1 MLTIHVIGMGPG
13 NPDLLT
19 GRARKAL
26 AEATIVVG
34 DTRLLR
40 DEVKKGK
47 TVVQTY
53 KADEIRDIAAHADRK
68 KDCLAVLVSGDVG
81 FFSLSKF
88 IRHFPDCRIIR
99 HPGISSLV
107 YFAAAL
113 ETDWEDARIVS
124 RHGCRTGLVEPV
136 MTHKKVFCLTGGTHN
151 SVCDLCRE
159 LSDNGLGSVRIVVG
173 ENLSYK
179 DERITEGTAQ
189 ELKNRHFDPLA
200 VMMIFNDRARLL
212 VKGVHGWED
221 GLFIRDRVP
230 MTKQE
235 VRALV
240 ISKLRP
246 RADDIVYDIGAGTG
260 ACSVELAFQV
270 PLGRVYAFEINE
282 TAVSLAEANKERF
295 RADNLEIIKGDAAET
310 IVPAE
315 APDCVFIGGT
325 KGKLETVLDILY
337 DKNAGCRVVITAITL
352 ETAGAVTS
360 YYKDKRDY
368 DLNTVLLFAAAD
380 KKVGP
385 YTLMEGHNPVYIM
398 TALPREL

>member
-159 LSDNGLGSVRIVVG
+159 LSDNGLGGVRIVVG

-189 ELKNRHFDPLA
+189 ELKDRHFDPLA
-200 VMMIFNDRARLL
+200 VMMIFNDRARPL

-295 RADNLEIIKGDAAET
+295 RADNL
-310 IVPAE
+310 
-315 APDCVFIGGT
+315 
-325 KGKLETVLDILY
+325 
-337 DKNAGCRVVITAITL
+337 
-352 ETAGAVTS
+352 
-360 YYKDKRDY
+360 
-368 DLNTVLLFAAAD
+368 
-380 KKVGP
+380 
-385 YTLMEGHNPVYIM
+385 
-398 TALPREL
+398 